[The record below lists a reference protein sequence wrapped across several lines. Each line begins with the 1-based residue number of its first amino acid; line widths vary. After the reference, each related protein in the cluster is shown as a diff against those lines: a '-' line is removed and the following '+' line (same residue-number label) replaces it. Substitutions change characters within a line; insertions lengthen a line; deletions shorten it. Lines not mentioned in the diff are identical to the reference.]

1 MCLWNNGFG
10 HGGLSVV
17 TLGEVMEGTCFESD
31 WAAVTAGLSTL
42 RGLLGRLHQAGS
54 DRLGPM
60 FAELDELKMLTEAA
74 QLGVLDQGLSRG
86 DVRASDAASSAGW
99 VWQWGPSYLAG
110 GAAALVRVTEAVA
123 KPCNGVL
130 REAVLG
136 ARVPVR
142 NAAVALG
149 EMDKLLHRLT
159 PACAETVLGGFVAL
173 AESDGPREIRALR
186 PRFIAK
192 YGRLGEFQRREDRL
206 KHGRSLSQPYDDDGM
221 AEYRLRLDPEGSA
234 VLEAIL
240 GPLAAPQ
247 PSTEH
252 GSDLRTSDQR
262 RADALV
268 EVCRRAA
275 AAGGAAPA
283 TAKAAVVVTMG
294 YQDLLDRTG
303 AGTTLTG
310 ELLAPET
317 VRKMACDAAII
328 PAVLG
333 SRGEVLDL
341 GRTVRLASP
350 KQVQALWIRD
360 KGCTF
365 PGCSRPPAWCDAHHV
380 WHWCDGGP
388 TDLLNLALLCPRH
401 HTIVHQK
408 GYTATVTAFGVTWH
422 L

>member
-1 MCLWNNGFG
+1 
-10 HGGLSVV
+10 
-17 TLGEVMEGTCFESD
+17 MEGTCFESD
-31 WAAVTAGLSTL
+31 WAAMAAGLSGL
-42 RGLLGRLHQAGS
+42 RSLLGRLHQAGS

-60 FAELDELKMLTEAA
+60 FAELDELKMLTEAGA
-74 QLGVLDQGLSRG
+74 GRGAAGPGAVPWGCPGLGGGVP
-86 DVRASDAASSAGW
+86 AGW
-99 VWQWGPSYLAG
+99 VRQWGRSYLAG
-110 GAAALVRVTEAVA
+110 GAAGLVRVAVA
-123 KPCNGVL
+123 IGQERNRVL
-130 REAVLG
+130 REAVLARAG
-136 ARVPVR
+136 AGAQRGGGAGRDGQAAAPVDPGVR
-142 NAAVALG
+142 AS
-149 EMDKLLHRLT
+149 
-159 PACAETVLGGFVAL
+159 TVLGGFVAL
-173 AESDGPREIRALR
+173 AEGQGPREIRALR
-186 PRFIAK
+186 PALIAR

-206 KHGRSLSQPYDDDGM
+206 KHGVALSQPFDDDGM

-275 AAGGAAPA
+275 AAGGSAPA

-294 YQDLLDRTG
+294 YQDLLERTG

-328 PAVLG
+328 PVVLG
-333 SRGEVLDL
+333 SKGEVLDL
-341 GRTVRLASP
+341 GRTVRLATP

-360 KGCTF
+360 QGCTF
-365 PGCSRPPAWCDAHHV
+365 PGCSRPPAWCVAHHV

-388 TDLLNLALLCPRH
+388 TDLSNLALLCPRH
-401 HTIVHQK
+401 HTIVHQR
-408 GYTATVTAFGVTWH
+408 GYTATVTALGVTWH